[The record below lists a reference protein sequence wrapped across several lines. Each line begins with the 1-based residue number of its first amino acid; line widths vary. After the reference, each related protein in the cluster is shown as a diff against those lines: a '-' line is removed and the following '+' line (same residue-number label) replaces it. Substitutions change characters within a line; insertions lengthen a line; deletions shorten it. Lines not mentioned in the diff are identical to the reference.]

1 VLQLRVS
8 GDVQTMV
15 TVARHL
21 RDVPGSRNVH
31 RTLDADTPTALVI
44 ADLETDAA
52 DGALA
57 AIARLDV
64 PRESVVL
71 LRLEAIGSGAGAT
84 RLPSVVWADLLGQ
97 AGINARPIARYLILM
112 AVAGVI
118 AAFGVIQVNS
128 ILIVGAMAVSPD
140 MLPITA
146 TCTGLVLRRW
156 RLTGRALAT
165 LVVGLAVACVVAAGL
180 TAALDVVDLLP
191 DGFQIGEGVLQGLST
206 VNVATVIVAFVAGI
220 AGILALETRASAAV
234 GVAISV
240 TTIPASAYLGVAI
253 GVGEVT
259 RALGALEVLAVN
271 VAMIIIGGCGTLALQ
286 RRLARRPAR
295 SSPAA

>member
-1 VLQLRVS
+1 
-8 GDVQTMV
+8 
-15 TVARHL
+15 
-21 RDVPGSRNVH
+21 
-31 RTLDADTPTALVI
+31 
-44 ADLETDAA
+44 
-52 DGALA
+52 
-57 AIARLDV
+57 
-64 PRESVVL
+64 
-71 LRLEAIGSGAGAT
+71 
-84 RLPSVVWADLLGQ
+84 
-97 AGINARPIARYLILM
+97 
-112 AVAGVI
+112 
-118 AAFGVIQVNS
+118 
-128 ILIVGAMAVSPD
+128 MAVSPD

-191 DGFQIGEGVLQGLST
+191 DGFPIGEGVLQGLST

-286 RRLARRPAR
+286 RRLSRRPAR
-295 SSPAA
+295 SSLAA